1 MRADASQ
8 LERVFSNLIE
18 NALRFSP
25 SAEPVRISGGVGGG
39 KVTVRVVDRGPGVPA
54 FERNA
59 IFEPFHSGR
68 RDGREGVGLGLA
80 ISKGFVEAN
89 GGELRLQ
96 ADAADGTAFAVSFP
110 LVEQPA
116 SVG

>member
-25 SAEPVRISGGVGGG
+25 PDQPVRISGGVGAG
-39 KVTVRVVDRGPGVPA
+39 KVTVRVVDRGPGVPVSQRDVHLQA
-54 FERNA
+54 V
-59 IFEPFHSGR
+59 PDR
-68 RDGREGVGLGLA
+68 RPTARAPAWGSR
-80 ISKGFVEAN
+80 SRKGFVEAN

-96 ADAADGTAFAVSFP
+96 ADSADGTAFAVSFP

-116 SVG
+116 TVG